1 MPKQNKRNNHLQK
14 ARETKKLKKTIGPI
28 TDKEV
33 FENESQID
41 ANVLNELDVN
51 ESGLEIEELIYENI
65 ESDDDWKDMSLTTEL
80 ESAFSKLI
88 RISNKN
94 DTLESKGRPLIYTG
108 AATETIRQKQR
119 ILKNAAKGTSKITTF
134 FQVKTK

>member
-51 ESGLEIEELIYENI
+51 ESGLEIEKLIYE
-65 ESDDDWKDMSLTTEL
+65 EL
-80 ESAFSKLI
+80 LI
-88 RISNKN
+88 VTCRINS
-94 DTLESKGRPLIYTG
+94 
-108 AATETIRQKQR
+108 
-119 ILKNAAKGTSKITTF
+119 
-134 FQVKTK
+134 